1 MQPCPLPIDVGLL
14 RQVVGVKSAR
24 EVDVFSG
31 GNEPPELEAKP
42 TEKPSFESL
51 ASAFLRLADVKMSST
66 QKIVLRMTAWLLRF
80 HNLTVTG
87 LADQV
92 SRRSSLPYST
102 VKWNLRV
109 LMDMG
114 LLVGGDVAKRGL
126 HASLT
131 ATGIMLVDHLEQRE
145 E

>member
-1 MQPCPLPIDVGLL
+1 M
-14 RQVVGVKSAR
+14 
-24 EVDVFSG
+24 FSG

-51 ASAFLRLADVKMSST
+51 ASAFLRLAEVRLSET
-66 QKIVLRMTAWLLRF
+66 QKTVLRMTAWLLRF

-92 SRRSSLPYST
+92 SRRSGLPYST

-109 LMDMG
+109 LMDID
-114 LLVGGDVAKRGL
+114 LLVGGDAATRGL
-126 HASLT
+126 LASLT
-131 ATGIMLVDHLEQRE
+131 ATAIMLVDYLEQRE
-145 E
+145 A